1 MPGFVASSRARRN
14 YKNLQS
20 LNFTAATRAARDVA
34 GAERIREKRIE
45 AAERLRIV
53 RLVEQELI
61 PLLRDADEWTAVT
74 FARLILS
81 VPKVIHEGLVLELRD
96 RLLGAVPDGRWRTL
110 DHLER
115 PAVYC
120 YEALR
125 GCGQGYGGGSGYPYP
140 DPADE

>member
-1 MPGFVASSRARRN
+1 
-14 YKNLQS
+14 
-20 LNFTAATRAARDVA
+20 
-34 GAERIREKRIE
+34 
-45 AAERLRIV
+45 
-53 RLVEQELI
+53 LI

-81 VPKVIHEGLVLELRD
+81 VPKVIHEGLVLGLRD

-115 PAVYC
+115 PAAYC

-140 DPADE
+140 DPADEVELDEELHDALWDALADYFRASLAALDRAAAG